1 MQTQSEPSNPSR
13 ARVRLAAGWSAVG
26 RSHLGFVRVRNE
38 DYLVISPDLGLC
50 AVADGIGGGPAG
62 DVASKLA
69 CETLVSAVGERAVK
83 APTGG
88 TLASAF
94 AAADRAVLDAGRTD
108 RSLRGMGTTLSAI
121 WFRDPA
127 AANSPVCF
135 GHVGDSRIYVLR
147 PPGLEQ
153 ISQDDTVAMDLVRQ
167 GDMTLAEAKRS
178 IYWHYLSQSIS
189 GHAPIRPQTGE
200 VDLETA
206 TSVLLC
212 SDGLS
217 NMVGDAEIENILGGT
232 LEDSADGPA
241 EALVAAALRNGG
253 KDNVTV
259 IVLSRTG

>member
-1 MQTQSEPSNPSR
+1 MQTLNELSKPSR
-13 ARVRLAAGWSAVG
+13 TPVRLAAGWSAVG

-38 DYLVISPDLGLC
+38 DHFVISPELGLC

-69 CETLVSAVGERAVK
+69 CETLVSAVGEGAT
-83 APTGG
+83 AAHAGD
-88 TLASAF
+88 TLMSAF

-121 WFRDPA
+121 RFRDPA
-127 AANSPVCF
+127 AANSTVCF

-147 PPGLEQ
+147 PLGLEQ
-153 ISQDDTVAMDLVRQ
+153 ITQDDTVAMDLVRQ

-189 GHAPIRPQTGE
+189 GHAPIKPQTGE

-206 TSVLLC
+206 TSILLS

-217 NMVGDAEIENILGGT
+217 NMVGDKAIETILFAHTG
-232 LEDSADGPA
+232 DAAAAA
-241 EALVAAALRNGG
+241 EALVEAALKNGG
-253 KDNVTV
+253 EDNVTV
-259 IVLSRTG
+259 IVLSRSG

>member
-1 MQTQSEPSNPSR
+1 MQTLNEPSDPSR
-13 ARVRLAAGWSAVG
+13 ARVRLAASWSAVG
-26 RSHLGFVRVRNE
+26 RSHLGFVRARNE
-38 DYLVISPDLGLC
+38 DHFVISPELGLC

-69 CETLVSAVGERAVK
+69 CETLASAIGEGATT
-83 APTGG
+83 AQAGDP
-88 TLASAF
+88 LASAF
-94 AAADRAVLDAGRTD
+94 AAADQTVHDAGRAN

-127 AANSPVCF
+127 AANNTVCF

-153 ISQDDTVAMDLVRQ
+153 ITEDDTLAMDLVRQ

-189 GHAPIRPQTGE
+189 GHAPIPQLGE

-212 SDGLS
+212 SDGLTG
-217 NMVGDAEIENILGGT
+217 MVEDAEIEEILGRT
-232 LEDSADGPA
+232 LENSADDPA
-241 EALVAAALRNGG
+241 GDLVAAALRNGG
-253 KDNVTV
+253 EDNVTF
-259 IVLSRTG
+259 ILLSRNG

>member
-1 MQTQSEPSNPSR
+1 MQTLNELSKPSR
-13 ARVRLAAGWSAVG
+13 TPVRLAAGWSAVG

-38 DYLVISPDLGLC
+38 DHFVISPELGLC

-69 CETLVSAVGERAVK
+69 CETLVSAVGEGAT
-83 APTGG
+83 AAHAGD
-88 TLASAF
+88 TLMSAF

-121 WFRDPA
+121 RFRDPA
-127 AANSPVCF
+127 AANSTVCF

-147 PPGLEQ
+147 PLGLEQ
-153 ISQDDTVAMDLVRQ
+153 ITQDDTVAMDLVRQ

-189 GHAPIRPQTGE
+189 GHAPVKPQTGE
-200 VDLETA
+200 VGLETA
-206 TSVLLC
+206 TAILLS

-217 NMVGDAEIENILGGT
+217 NMIGDAEIENILGGT

-253 KDNVTV
+253 GDNVTV
-259 IVLSRTG
+259 IVLSRSG

>member
-1 MQTQSEPSNPSR
+1 MQTQSESSKPSR
-13 ARVRLAAGWSAVG
+13 APVRLAAGWSAVG
-26 RSHLGFVRVRNE
+26 RSHLGLVRVRNE
-38 DYLVISPDLGLC
+38 DCLVISPERGLC

-69 CETLVSAVGERAVK
+69 CETLVSAIGEGATG
-83 APTGG
+83 APAGA

-127 AANSPVCF
+127 AANSTVCF
-135 GHVGDSRIYVLR
+135 GHVGDSRIYVLG
-147 PPGLEQ
+147 PTGLEQ
-153 ISQDDTVAMDLVRQ
+153 ITQDDTVAMDLVRQ

-200 VDLETA
+200 VELETA

-217 NMVGDAEIENILGGT
+217 NMIGDKAIETILSAHTGDA
-232 LEDSADGPA
+232 SAAA

-259 IVLSRTG
+259 VVLSRTG

>member
-1 MQTQSEPSNPSR
+1 M
-13 ARVRLAAGWSAVG
+13 RLAAGWSAVG
-26 RSHLGFVRVRNE
+26 RSHVGHVRARNE
-38 DYLVISPDLGLC
+38 DHFVISPERGLC

-69 CETLVSAVGERAVK
+69 CVTLVSAMGEGAT
-83 APTGG
+83 AAHAGD
-88 TLASAF
+88 TLMSAF
-94 AAADRAVLDAGRTD
+94 AAADRAVLDAGRTN
-108 RSLRGMGTTLSAI
+108 RSLNGMGTTLSAI

-127 AANSPVCF
+127 AANSTVCF

-147 PPGLEQ
+147 PTGLEQ
-153 ISQDDTVAMDLVRQ
+153 ITQDDTVAMDLVRQ

-200 VDLETA
+200 VDLKTA
-206 TSVLLC
+206 TAVLLC

-217 NMVGDAEIENILGGT
+217 NMIGDAEIENILGGA
-232 LEDSADGPA
+232 LDDLGEDSA
-241 EALVAAALRNGG
+241 EALVEAALRNGG
-253 KDNVTV
+253 GDNVTV

>member
-1 MQTQSEPSNPSR
+1 M
-13 ARVRLAAGWSAVG
+13 G
-26 RSHLGFVRVRNE
+26 RSHVGHVRARNE
-38 DYLVISPDLGLC
+38 DHFVISPERGLC

-69 CETLVSAVGERAVK
+69 CETLVSAMGEGAT
-83 APTGG
+83 AAHAGD
-88 TLASAF
+88 TLMSAF
-94 AAADRAVLDAGRTD
+94 AAADRAVLDAGRTN
-108 RSLRGMGTTLSAI
+108 RSLNGMGTTLSAI

-127 AANSPVCF
+127 AANSTVCF

-147 PPGLEQ
+147 PTGLEQ
-153 ISQDDTVAMDLVRQ
+153 ITQDDTVAMDLVRQ

-200 VDLETA
+200 VDLKTA
-206 TSVLLC
+206 TAVLLC

-217 NMVGDAEIENILGGT
+217 NMIGDAEIENILGGA
-232 LEDSADGPA
+232 LDDLGEDSA
-241 EALVAAALRNGG
+241 EALVEAALRNGG
-253 KDNVTV
+253 GDNVTV

>member
-1 MQTQSEPSNPSR
+1 M
-13 ARVRLAAGWSAVG
+13 RLAAGWSAVG

-38 DYLVISPDLGLC
+38 DHFVISPELGLC

-69 CETLVSAVGERAVK
+69 CETLVSAVGEGAT
-83 APTGG
+83 AAHAGD
-88 TLASAF
+88 TLMSAF

-121 WFRDPA
+121 RFRDPA
-127 AANSPVCF
+127 AANSTVCF

-147 PPGLEQ
+147 PLGLEQ
-153 ISQDDTVAMDLVRQ
+153 ITQDDTVAMDLVRQ

-189 GHAPIRPQTGE
+189 GHAPIKPQTGE
-200 VDLETA
+200 VDLGTVIA
-206 TSVLLC
+206 VLLC

-217 NMVGDAEIENILGGT
+217 NMIGDKAIESILSAHSGDA
-232 LEDSADGPA
+232 AAAA
-241 EALVAAALRNGG
+241 EALVEAALECGG
-253 KDNVTV
+253 EDNITV
-259 IVLSRTG
+259 VVLSRSG